1 VFPVFGVFTTG
12 RGRSCFRLLR
22 KVGDFSIGRMGN
34 FQPVLTVEGPAIGY
48 PRRTP
53 VSPGRISPVQV
64 LPSQCPQGKSCWKV
78 APAYRKQPGWPAMLA
93 WYFALRRRTS
103 LNIVERLTGPAFQMK
118 TSPAFEVIATA
129 RSGAQ
134 IMPATRQKLI
144 TISARQKRFFAR
156 LLQQP
161 QQVVFTGRLAMR
173 GYNFRKRPT
182 SVDPSMTNAALMR
195 TRWGCRC
202 PPFRIT
208 VHAEVAGGRRRS
220 PGDPR
225 FGLRL

>member
-12 RGRSCFRLLR
+12 RGRSCFRFLR
-22 KVGDFSIGRMGN
+22 KAGDFSIGRMGN

-103 LNIVERLTGPAFQMK
+103 LNIVERLTGPAFQDEDQSSFRSNSNCAK
-118 TSPAFEVIATA
+118 RGANHARDAPKADHYFRTPKKVFRPIITA
-129 RSGAQ
+129 ASTGGVY
-134 IMPATRQKLI
+134 RQ
-144 TISARQKRFFAR
+144 ACNAR
-156 LLQQP
+156 LQFP
-161 QQVVFTGRLAMR
+161 QAANKCR
-173 GYNFRKRPT
+173 
-182 SVDPSMTNAALMR
+182 SVDDQCGTNANAVGLPLSAFQNYG
-195 TRWGCRC
+195 TR
-202 PPFRIT
+202 
-208 VHAEVAGGRRRS
+208 
-220 PGDPR
+220 
-225 FGLRL
+225 